1 MSNSSID
8 VKNEKAVTTSQS
20 QETGVK
26 SSPSQEPTPADS
38 TSSGLRASIRRL
50 THHTRKQEQSSH
62 ADGKQKTSISD
73 SGPFS
78 FVLDP
83 ATGKEVLKRNP
94 HWPNEDSGRKEED
107 TKGDWAFGSMMGQPK
122 DDFGGT
128 VG

>member
-1 MSNSSID
+1 MSNSSMD
-8 VKNEKAVTTSQS
+8 VKSESAVTTSQS
-20 QETGVK
+20 QEPLVNT
-26 SSPSQEPTPADS
+26 SASQEPTPTDS

-50 THHTRKQEQSSH
+50 THKTRSHQQSSDT
-62 ADGKQKTSISD
+62 DGKQKTSISD

-78 FVLDP
+78 IVVDP

-94 HWPNEDSGRKEED
+94 HWPNEDSGRKEKESE
-107 TKGDWAFGSMMGQPK
+107 GEWAFGSMMGQSK